1 MVWAKLITMEFE
13 DQTISETRAGIPVTQ
28 MFCYKN
34 EFAFYKGQEFFVG
47 KIIGVSKNSRGP
59 CDAIVQRD
67 LFVFY

>member
-13 DQTISETRAGIPVTQ
+13 DQTISETRAGVPVTQ

-47 KIIGVSKNSRGP
+47 KFF
-59 CDAIVQRD
+59 
-67 LFVFY
+67 FVKKF